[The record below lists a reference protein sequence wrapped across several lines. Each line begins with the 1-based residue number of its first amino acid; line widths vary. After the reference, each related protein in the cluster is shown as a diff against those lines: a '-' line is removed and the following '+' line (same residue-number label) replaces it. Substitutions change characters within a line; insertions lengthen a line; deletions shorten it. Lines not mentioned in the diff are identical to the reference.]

1 MADLQIIG
9 FILVLAEAILLF
21 LVPKKWVLPLT
32 IVTIF
37 TIVITLML
45 K

>member
-1 MADLQIIG
+1 MVDLQILG
-9 FILVLAEAILLF
+9 FILILVEAILLY

-37 TIVITLML
+37 TIIITLML
-45 K
+45 R